1 MTDNL
6 NNRYSHTITLLER
19 FLGIFAVVRARE
31 GVTSLLLVANIF
43 LILMAYYF
51 IKPVR
56 EGWLS
61 VSAIGSLS
69 KLEIK
74 AYSAFG
80 QSILLLAILPL
91 YAKMAARLTRRR
103 LITNTAF
110 ICSVLLLLFWLLHP
124 GFLAARIAYAGVL
137 FYMFVGI
144 FSVTLVAQFWSFA
157 SDLYGQEMGKRLFPL
172 VAIGA
177 SAGAVVGSWA
187 GEHLMRLNWL
197 DAFDL
202 IPCAIIPLF
211 FAVMLAR
218 YIDQR
223 GSRDKPS
230 PDLYKRALEPA
241 APGGRGA
248 FKTILETPY
257 LMTTAVMILL
267 FNWIVASGDNILFG
281 MVQEALTAKFG
292 QIPDPSTL
300 SSAIN
305 TATTSFYSGLY
316 FWVNLTGLFL
326 QAFIVSRLVQ
336 FGGFSLLVLTTPLIS
351 LVAYFSMAI
360 APVIGIIK
368 AMKIAENSSNYS
380 INNTARNMLWLPT
393 TKSMMYQA
401 KATIDTLFVRIGDG
415 LAALTVLVGT
425 RVWTFSMRNFLVVNI
440 ILSLLWIIIALYIAG
455 EFRKWSKYNVENE
468 IQPAS

>member
-1 MTDNL
+1 MTDKL
-6 NNRYSHTITLLER
+6 NNPYSGAMTPLEK

-56 EGWLS
+56 EGWLAVS
-61 VSAIGSLS
+61 VIAGLS
-69 KLEIK
+69 KLEVK

-80 QSILLLAILPL
+80 QSLLLLAILPF
-91 YAKMAARLTRRR
+91 YAKMASLLPRRR
-103 LITNTAF
+103 LITNTALV
-110 ICSVLLLLFWLLHP
+110 CSLLLLLFWLLRP
-124 GFLAARIAYAGVL
+124 GLLAAQIPYAGVA

-187 GEHLMRLNWL
+187 GEHLIRLSWL

-202 IPCAIIPLF
+202 IPLAIVPLF

-218 YIDQR
+218 YIDRR
-223 GSRDKPS
+223 GSRDAGS
-230 PDLYKRALEPA
+230 ADADNRSREAA
-241 APGGRGA
+241 APQGHGA
-248 FKTILETPY
+248 FRTILETPY
-257 LMTTAVMILL
+257 LMTTAAMILL

-281 MVQEALTAKFG
+281 IVQEALTAQYG
-292 QIPDPSTL
+292 QVTDPAAL

-316 FWVNLTGLFL
+316 FWINLVGLFL

-336 FGGFSLLVLTTPLIS
+336 LGGFSLLVLTTPLIS

-368 AMKIAENSSNYS
+368 VMKIAENSSNYS
-380 INNTARNMLWLPT
+380 INNTARHMLWLPT

-401 KATIDTLFVRIGDG
+401 KAAIDTLFVRIGDG

-425 RVWTFSMRNFLVVNI
+425 RVWTFSMNNFLVVNI
-440 ILSLLWIIIALYIAG
+440 VLSIMWIGIALVIAR
-455 EFRKWSKYNVENE
+455 EFRKWSRYGLTGGL
-468 IQPAS
+468 PAET